1 MVNGGQLSE
10 GFERFS
16 VRGKRM
22 RLGEGCT
29 VTISKYNEFYTGK

>member
-22 RLGEGCT
+22 RLGEEKEALGMET
-29 VTISKYNEFYTGK
+29 QFKKAIK